1 MSPIKSDRVFGPRAV
16 ETTSVA
22 VVTALVAVLAWHQ
35 TDLTGVRALTNTT
48 IAALV
53 TAVSMTLVY
62 TLIRAL
68 DPHWY
73 RP

>member
-1 MSPIKSDRVFGPRAV
+1 MSQTESDRLFGARAI
-16 ETTSVA
+16 EATSVA
-22 VVTALVAVLAWHQ
+22 VVTTLMAVLAWHQ
-35 TDLTGVRALTNTT
+35 SDLTGVQALTNAAV
-48 IAALV
+48 AALV

-62 TLIRAL
+62 SLLRAL

>member
-1 MSPIKSDRVFGPRAV
+1 MSQAESDRVFGPRTV
-16 ETTSVA
+16 EATSVA
-22 VVTALVAVLAWHQ
+22 VVTALAAVLAWHQ
-35 TDLTGVRALTNTT
+35 TDLTGVRALTNAA

-62 TLIRAL
+62 SLIRAL

>member
-35 TDLTGVRALTNTT
+35 TDLTGVQALTNTT

>member
-1 MSPIKSDRVFGPRAV
+1 MSQTKSDRVFGPRAV
-16 ETTSVA
+16 EATSVA

-35 TDLTGVRALTNTT
+35 TDLTGVQALTNAA